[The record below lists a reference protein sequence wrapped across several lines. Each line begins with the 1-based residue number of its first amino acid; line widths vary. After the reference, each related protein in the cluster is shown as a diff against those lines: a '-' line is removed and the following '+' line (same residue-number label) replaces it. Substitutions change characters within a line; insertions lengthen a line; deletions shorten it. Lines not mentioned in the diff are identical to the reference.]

1 LSDAPLRILL
11 VDDHELFRVGLATL
25 LRLRPDVEEVAE
37 LGSLAELDA
46 RVNAFRPDVLLL
58 DLQLERS
65 AITDI
70 PRLAAAT
77 LVIVVTA
84 SERPEDVLA
93 AVRAGA
99 RGAVSKSDPVETLLE
114 AIRAVADG
122 HVWMPPALQARL
134 VGELRNPNA
143 ELLTPREREIV
154 RFVANGLRNSEVA
167 AKLFISVV
175 TVKTHLSN
183 IFQKLGIRDRTD
195 LVLYAARTGLID
207 IHKRID
213 RG

>member
-1 LSDAPLRILL
+1 MSDAPLRILL
-11 VDDHELFRVGLATL
+11 ADDHELFRAGLASL
-25 LRLRPDVEEVAE
+25 LRLRADVEEVGE
-37 LGSLAELDA
+37 LGTLAELDA
-46 RVNAFRPDVLLL
+46 RVSAFRPDILLL

-65 AITDI
+65 ALTDI
-70 PRLAAAT
+70 SRLAAT
-77 LVIVVTA
+77 TQVVVVTA
-84 SERPEDVLA
+84 SERQEDVLA
-93 AVRAGA
+93 AVREGA
-99 RGAVSKSDPVETLLE
+99 RGVVSKSDPVETLLD

-122 HVWMPPALQARL
+122 HVWLPPALQARL
-134 VGELRNPNA
+134 VGELRNPSA
-143 ELLTPREREIV
+143 ELLTAREREIV
-154 RFVANGLRNSEVA
+154 RFVASGLRNSEVA